1 MEPVKR
7 PAVVKMETDDYSCLT
22 QQLPLPN
29 RETDEYPCTGIP
41 HLSSPDRETGEY
53 SLVTQQ
59 HPSLLDR
66 ETDEY
71 SCVTHHYPSSLDT
84 GPFTT
89 EPPSIPVN
97 QKLLPDVNV
106 KAEHFLQNDTA
117 HADLC
122 VTVSRCNAFIM

>member
-1 MEPVKR
+1 VVEPVKR

-29 RETDEYPCTGIP
+29 RETDEY
-41 HLSSPDRETGEY
+41 
-53 SLVTQQ
+53 
-59 HPSLLDR
+59 
-66 ETDEY
+66 

-84 GPFTT
+84 VPFTT

-106 KAEHFLQNDTA
+106 KAKHFLQNDTA

-122 VTVSRCNAFIM
+122 VTVSGYNAFIM